1 MSMYNSSTPNQIMT
15 VQFKADVEL
24 TWYMIFMVAII
35 YLVYAIIGVQ
45 AIIAQDY
52 YCFKHV
58 VFAGQFIHLLSM
70 LAVDLP
76 PPFIY
81 LIQRMSIFGFIE
93 GIFSKGFALSIF
105 NFMEIDRFY
114 RANYETTS
122 FLSNQMLSVFITMGV
137 LAVFGLRQIKFKKPK
152 VEAKKNEINLDA
164 IDEADT
170 ASASSHSKYKENKIA
185 IAKRIGFNMFAFL
198 YPYIILNAIIDISN
212 RSFKNPATTI
222 SFLLSC
228 FLCMVIFKL
237 SILISVFVVKKYL
250 SIKHAYGEEET
261 IHDSLFSNLRIKYMI
276 LTHLLFWSKR
286 CVIILIIVISPYMDN
301 YFTIIAGFI
310 VLLAYTSLELDY
322 RATDNPLE
330 YIYILLCYA
339 PPLITSFMA
348 MLMEGHYISYNAK
361 YAATII
367 MVVLITCIYITIV
380 PFRFYDYYRYQKFLK
395 LKRQA
400 KYKAEKVN
408 NTTNM
413 TNSFM
418 GRDNALSISQYTNEP
433 SKSKFEDIPS
443 PSNASY
449 SSTPYSAYKSD
460 PNGKSIKDDS
470 DEKGWKMW
478 KRKGVDAYSPDKTDK
493 SGKDF
498 HSIYNAPKPAMTLA
512 VEEVKSP
519 VFKEE
524 AKSAEP
530 PQFIG
535 SASPASQ
542 LAGITKKFSLP
553 EY

>member
-1 MSMYNSSTPNQIMT
+1 MT
-15 VQFKADVEL
+15 VNFKANVEL
-24 TWYMIFMVAII
+24 TWYMIFMVALI
-35 YLVYAIIGVQ
+35 YLVYFIIGVQ

-93 GIFSKGFALSIF
+93 GIFSKGFVLSIF
-105 NFMEIDRFY
+105 NFMKIDRFY

-122 FLSNQMLSVFITMGV
+122 FLSNQMLSVFITMGI

-164 IDEADT
+164 IEESDT
-170 ASASSHSKYKENKIA
+170 VSALSNSKNKEDKIA
-185 IAKRIGFNMFAFL
+185 VFKRIGFNMFAFL
-198 YPYIILNAIIDISN
+198 YPYIILNAIIDMSN
-212 RSFKNPATTI
+212 RTFKNPATTI

-237 SILISVFVVKKYL
+237 SILIIIFVVKKYL
-250 SIKHAYGEEET
+250 SIKHAYAEEET

-276 LTHLLFWSKR
+276 LTHVMFWSKR
-286 CVIILIIVISPYMDN
+286 CIIILIIVISPYMEN

-310 VLLAYTSLELDY
+310 VFLAYTSLELDY

-330 YIYILLCYA
+330 YIYILLCYS

-361 YAATII
+361 YAGTII
-367 MVVLITCIYITIV
+367 MVVVITCIYCAIV

-400 KYKAEKVN
+400 KYKTERIQ

-413 TNSFM
+413 TSSFI
-418 GRDNALSISQYTNEP
+418 GKDNTLSISQYTNEP
-433 SKSKFEDIPS
+433 SRSKFEEVPS
-443 PSNASY
+443 PSNVSN
-449 SSTPYSAYKSD
+449 SSTPYSAFKTD
-460 PNGKSIKDDS
+460 ANGKPYHENS

-478 KRKGVDAYSPDKTDK
+478 KKKGVEPYSPERTEK
-493 SGKDF
+493 SGHEF
-498 HSIYNAPKPAMTLA
+498 HSIYNIPKPPTNLA
-512 VEEVKSP
+512 VEEAKSP
-519 VFKEE
+519 VAFERS
-524 AKSAEP
+524 KSANP

-535 SASPASQ
+535 SQSPASNSV
-542 LAGITKKFSLP
+542 GITKKFSLP